1 MNRILHQAIAVGVFA
16 ISLHVSPA
24 AFAQL
29 DRVYPTQ
36 GPVVSGSIIQTQP
49 DGVVIQVGG
58 AERKFTLD
66 KIDRVVFDREPGPL
80 TEGRSLVRQEQYEAA
95 LTQLGQIN
103 MAQISRAEI
112 KADAMFYRAF
122 SQAQVALAGQGN
134 KNAAVKEM
142 YGFVTSVGKNSFH
155 FYDAAKTLG
164 DLALAVGSYD
174 NAVKYYGALARSSD
188 ANLQLQ
194 SRYLVGWSYLQ
205 QKKLDEADKAFAAV
219 TSASV
224 SSPDQLRY
232 QKLALAGQAAIAAG
246 KGDPDKGLES
256 LNKLI
261 EESDAADAELFGR
274 LYNAQGAC
282 LAAKSDPE
290 GAVLAYLKTHL
301 LFPSDPDSHAEALAE
316 LVQLWP
322 QVGHPERANEARTIL
337 QTRYPGR
344 N

>member
-1 MNRILHQAIAVGVFA
+1 MNKILHRTIIAGVFA
-16 ISLHVSPA
+16 LWIQICPE

-36 GPVVSGSIIQTQP
+36 GPVVSGTISQAQP

-66 KIDRVVFDREPGPL
+66 KIDRVVFNREPGPL

-95 LTQLGQIN
+95 LAQLSQIN
-103 MAQISRAEI
+103 ISEIDRDFI
-112 KADAMFYRAF
+112 KADAMFYLAYC
-122 SQAQVALAGQGN
+122 QAKVALAGQGD
-134 KNAAVKEM
+134 KNSAVKNM
-142 YGFVTSVGKNSFH
+142 YGFVTTAGKNSFH

-174 NAVKYYGALARSSD
+174 NAVKYYGALARASD

-205 QKKLDEADKAFAAV
+205 QKQLDEAEKAFAAV
-219 TSASV
+219 ASATV
-224 SSPDQLRY
+224 NSPEQLRY
-232 QKLALAGQAAIAAG
+232 QKLSIAGQAAIAAA
-246 KGDPDKGLES
+246 KGQADQGLDS

-261 EESDAADAELFGR
+261 EESDPADAELFGR

-337 QTRYPGR
+337 QARYPGR

>member
-1 MNRILHQAIAVGVFA
+1 MNRLLKQTVLFGVFA
-16 ISLHVSPA
+16 LCTQTATLV
-24 AFAQL
+24 FAQL

-36 GPVVSGSIIQTQP
+36 GPVVSGTISQTQP

-66 KIDRVVFDREPGPL
+66 KIDKVVFNREPGPL
-80 TEGRSLVRQEQYEAA
+80 TDGRSLVQQEQYEAA
-95 LTQLGQIN
+95 LAQLSQIN
-103 MAQISRAEI
+103 MAEIERAEI
-112 KADAMFYRAF
+112 KSDAMFYLAF
-122 SQAQVALAGQGN
+122 CQAQVALAGQGD
-134 KNAAVKEM
+134 KNTAVKNM
-142 YGFVTSVGKNSFH
+142 FSYVSSLGKNSFH
-155 FYDAAKTLG
+155 FYPAAKTLG

-219 TSASV
+219 AAAKV
-224 SSPDQLRY
+224 NSPEQVRY
-232 QKLALAGQAAIAAG
+232 QKLSLAGQAAIAAA
-246 KGDPDKGLES
+246 KGEPDRGLAS
-256 LNKLI
+256 LTKLI
-261 EESDAADAELFGR
+261 EESDPADAELFGR
-274 LYNAQGAC
+274 LCNAQGAC

-322 QVGHPERANEARTIL
+322 QVGHPERANEARAIL
-337 QTRYPGR
+337 QNRYPGR